1 MMHNHKLRRLTAAVL
16 TLLCVLPQAA
26 QAAVPTIQTDE
37 AVYINLDYYGT
48 PENTRIVKG
57 VSLNGHTEFTDYGNY
72 SDVYNMSTLDKPTLE
87 DGAVSWSL
95 TDDGLQRFYYECVP
109 DSSASI
115 QLPWNFDV
123 SYKLN
128 GVPVEAEKCA
138 GANGLIEI
146 NIHAM
151 PNDAA
156 GEYYKNNMMLVC
168 ATGIDMSKALSID
181 APGAQLQSMGTYK
194 IVMFMGLPGEE
205 STFTVRI
212 GAESFES
219 MGLVLFMAPAT
230 LSSLD
235 VLSDMRDIKD
245 RLGSSGDSLYEGL
258 SSMLDSMQSMQSGLG
273 ALSSG
278 ISGINAVR
286 KQLAEDRSTIDP
298 QVDTALSSLETLA
311 GKTDS
316 LIPELNSMKTT
327 LTTLSATINSMLDT
341 VQTTTEDIHAYQQL
355 LKDLNGTLGNLD
367 DLITDLQDASGDD
380 LLRIQQLQTA
390 ADNIKQNI
398 KTLQTHL
405 GTLREKADALN
416 NQISVLQGILDSGS
430 LSEPLYTL
438 LSSLL
443 DNAIGSL
450 SAVKQSIRTLENIL
464 SNINALLGTT
474 DATLTDL
481 DDISDVLA
489 NYDGLPQDLI
499 GEGKDLTILADQTL
513 ERVHQLIADI
523 PALSASLD
531 QLTETTNTA
540 ADKCSDLMVTLTKA
554 LTSANDLLQSA
565 TDNLRAV
572 RDKSD
577 ASLQASLDGLIDV
590 LDRASSSNGSSSLKS
605 ANDSIHGAL
614 NDAEKDLEED
624 TNVLNIDAE
633 AALQSVT
640 SSENPTPSSLQ
651 FILRTQE
658 ISVPSEKDTASTD
671 TSDEEPGVL
680 SRITS
685 IFKKLFSAVYGV
697 FASENA

>member
-1 MMHNHKLRRLTAAVL
+1 MKISKIHRLTAAAL
-16 TLLCVLPQAA
+16 AILCVLPQAA
-26 QAAVPTIQTDE
+26 QAAAPTIQTDE

-72 SDVYNMSTLDKPTLE
+72 SDVYNMSTLDEPTLGNGE
-87 DGAVSWSL
+87 VSWAL
-95 TDDGLQRFYYECVP
+95 TDDSLQRFYFECVP
-109 DSSASI
+109 DSSTSI

-138 GANGLIEI
+138 GASGLIEM
-146 NIHAM
+146 NIHAV

-168 ATGIDMSKALSID
+168 ATGIDMSKMLSID
-181 APGAQLQSMGTYK
+181 APGAQVQSIGTYK

-212 GAESFES
+212 GANEFES

-235 VLSDMRDIKD
+235 ILSDMRNIKD

-258 SSMLDSMQSMQSGLG
+258 SSMLNSMQSMQSGLG

-278 ISGINAVR
+278 ISGINSVR
-286 KQLAEDRSTIDP
+286 QQLMADRGTIDP
-298 QVDTALSSLETLA
+298 QIDTALSSLEMLA

-327 LTTLSATINSMLDT
+327 LTTLSATINSMLGT
-341 VQTTTEDIHAYQQL
+341 VQTSSDDIRDYQQL
-355 LKDLNGTLGNLD
+355 LKDLNTTLGNLD
-367 DLITDLQDASGDD
+367 DLVQDLQDTSGDN
-380 LLRIQQLQTA
+380 LLRIHQLQSTVEKV
-390 ADNIKQNI
+390 KQDL

-405 GTLREKADALN
+405 STLREKADALSG
-416 NQISVLQGILDSGS
+416 QIADLQEILDSAS
-430 LSEPLYTL
+430 LSEPLRSL

-443 DNAIGSL
+443 ESANHSL
-450 SAVKQSIRTLENIL
+450 SAVKQSIRTLEDLI
-464 SNINALLGTT
+464 SDSSGLLGTS
-474 DATLTDL
+474 DAIL
-481 DDISDVLA
+481 DDLKEMCDVLED
-489 NYDGLPQDLI
+489 YDGLPQDLI
-499 GEGKDLTILADQTL
+499 GEGKDLTVLADRTL
-513 ERVHQLIADI
+513 ERVHQLIADV

-531 QLTETTNTA
+531 EMTENATSA
-540 ADKCSDLMVTLTKA
+540 ADKCNELFTALTKT

-577 ASLQASLDGLIDV
+577 ASLQTSLNGLIDV
-590 LDRASSSNGSSSLKS
+590 LDRASASSSSSSLQN
-605 ANDSIHGAL
+605 ANDSIHGAI

-640 SSENPTPSSLQ
+640 SSQNPTPASLQ

-658 ISVPSEKDTASTD
+658 ISAPSEEASAASEDADTD
-671 TSDEEPGVL
+671 VGVFA
-680 SRITS
+680 RIGN

-697 FASENA
+697 FASDEA

>member
-1 MMHNHKLRRLTAAVL
+1 MMNHKFRRLTAATL
-16 TLLCVLPQAA
+16 ALLCVLPQAA
-26 QAAVPTIQTDE
+26 QAAAPTIQTDE

-72 SDVYNMSTLDKPTLE
+72 SDVYNMSTLDEPTLS
-87 DGAVSWSL
+87 DGEVSWAL

-109 DSSASI
+109 DSSTSI

-138 GANGLIEI
+138 GANGLVEM
-146 NIHAM
+146 NIHAT

-181 APGAQLQSMGTYK
+181 APGAQVQSIGTYK

-205 STFTVRI
+205 STFTARI
-212 GAESFES
+212 GSNSFES
-219 MGLVLFMAPAT
+219 MGLILFMAPAT

-235 VLSDMRDIKD
+235 ILSDMRDIKD

-258 SSMLDSMQSMQSGLG
+258 SSMLESMQSMQSGLG

-286 KQLAEDRSTIDP
+286 KQLIADRGTIDP
-298 QVDTALSSLETLA
+298 QVDAALSSLETLA

-327 LTTLSATINSMLDT
+327 VTTLGATINSMLGT
-341 VQTTTEDIHAYQQL
+341 VQSTTEDVNSYQQL
-355 LKDLNGTLGNLD
+355 LKDLDTTLSNLD
-367 DLITDLQDASGDD
+367 DFVNDLQDASGDD
-380 LLRIQQLQTA
+380 LLHILQLQTA
-390 ADNIKQNI
+390 VENIKQDV

-405 GTLREKADALN
+405 GTLREKVESLN
-416 NQISVLQGILDSGS
+416 SQISALQIILDGSG
-430 LSEPLYTL
+430 LSEPVYSL

-443 DNAIGSL
+443 DNASGSL
-450 SAVKQSIRTLENIL
+450 SAIKQSIRALEDIL
-464 SNINALLGTT
+464 SDTSGLLGTA
-474 DATLTDL
+474 DSIL
-481 DDISDVLA
+481 DNLDEINDILND
-489 NYDGLPQDLI
+489 YDGLPQDLI
-499 GEGKDLTILADQTL
+499 GEGKELTVLADQTL

-531 QLTETTNTA
+531 EITETTNSA
-540 ADKCSDLMVTLTKA
+540 ADKCSDLMVTLTKT

-565 TDNLRAV
+565 TDTLRSV

-577 ASLQASLDGLIDV
+577 ASLQSSLDGLIDV
-590 LDRASSSNGSSSLKS
+590 LDRASSSSSSSSLQN
-605 ANDSIHGAL
+605 ANDSIHGAI
-614 NDAEKDLEED
+614 NDAKKDLEED

-640 SSENPTPSSLQ
+640 SSQNPTPSSLQ
-651 FILRTQE
+651 FILRTKE
-658 ISVPSEKDTASTD
+658 ISAPSEKDAIQPEA
-671 TSDEEPGVL
+671 SDEDQGVL
-680 SRITS
+680 SRITN

-697 FASENA
+697 FTSENT

>member
-1 MMHNHKLRRLTAAVL
+1 MMNHKFRRLTAATL
-16 TLLCVLPQAA
+16 ALLCVLPQAA
-26 QAAVPTIQTDE
+26 QAAAPTIQTDE

-72 SDVYNMSTLDKPTLE
+72 SDVYNMSTLDEPTLSDRE
-87 DGAVSWSL
+87 VSWAL

-109 DSSASI
+109 DSSTSI

-138 GANGLIEI
+138 GANGLVEM
-146 NIHAM
+146 NIHAT

-181 APGAQLQSMGTYK
+181 APGAQVQSIGTYK

-205 STFTVRI
+205 STFTARI
-212 GAESFES
+212 GSNSFES
-219 MGLVLFMAPAT
+219 MGLILFMAPAT

-235 VLSDMRDIKD
+235 ILSDMRDIKD

-258 SSMLDSMQSMQSGLG
+258 SSMLESMQSMQSGLG

-286 KQLAEDRSTIDP
+286 KQLIADRGTIDP
-298 QVDTALSSLETLA
+298 QVDAALSSLETLA

-327 LTTLSATINSMLDT
+327 VTTLGATINSMLGT
-341 VQTTTEDIHAYQQL
+341 VQSTTEDVNSYQQL
-355 LKDLNGTLGNLD
+355 LKDLDTTLSNLD
-367 DLITDLQDASGDD
+367 DFVNDLQDASGDD
-380 LLRIQQLQTA
+380 LLHILQLQTA
-390 ADNIKQNI
+390 VENIKQDV

-405 GTLREKADALN
+405 GTLREKVESLN
-416 NQISVLQGILDSGS
+416 SQISALQIILDGSG
-430 LSEPLYTL
+430 LSEPVYSL

-443 DNAIGSL
+443 DNASGSL
-450 SAVKQSIRTLENIL
+450 SAIKQSIRTLEDIL
-464 SNINALLGTT
+464 SDTSGLLGTA
-474 DATLTDL
+474 DSIL
-481 DDISDVLA
+481 DNLDEINDILND
-489 NYDGLPQDLI
+489 YDGLPQDLI
-499 GEGKDLTILADQTL
+499 GEGKELTVLADQTL

-531 QLTETTNTA
+531 EITKTTNSA
-540 ADKCSDLMVTLTKA
+540 ADKCSDLMVTLTKT

-565 TDNLRAV
+565 TDTLRSV

-577 ASLQASLDGLIDV
+577 ASLQSSLDGLIDV
-590 LDRASSSNGSSSLKS
+590 LDRASSSSSSSSLQN
-605 ANDSIHGAL
+605 ANDSIHGAI
-614 NDAEKDLEED
+614 NDAKKDLEED

-633 AALQSVT
+633 AATTRSRVQ
-640 SSENPTPSSLQ
+640 NPTPSSLQ
-651 FILRTQE
+651 FILRTKE
-658 ISVPSEKDTASTD
+658 ISAPSEKDAIQPEA
-671 TSDEEPGVL
+671 SDEDQGVL
-680 SRITS
+680 SRITN

-697 FASENA
+697 FTSENT

>member
-1 MMHNHKLRRLTAAVL
+1 MMNHKFRRLTAAAL
-16 TLLCVLPQAA
+16 ALLCVLPQAA
-26 QAAVPTIQTDE
+26 QAAAPTIQTDE

-72 SDVYNMSTLDKPTLE
+72 SDVYNMSTLDEPTLG
-87 DGAVSWSL
+87 DGEVSWAL
-95 TDDGLQRFYYECVP
+95 ADDGLQRFYYECVP
-109 DSSASI
+109 DSSNTI

-128 GVPVEAEKCA
+128 GVPVEAEKCS
-138 GANGLIEI
+138 GANGLIEM

-156 GEYYKNNMMLVC
+156 EEYYKNNMMLVC

-181 APGAQLQSMGTYK
+181 APGAQVQSIGTYK

-212 GAESFES
+212 GSNSFES
-219 MGLVLFMAPAT
+219 MGLILFMAPAT

-235 VLSDMRDIKD
+235 ILSDMRDIKD

-258 SSMLDSMQSMQSGLG
+258 SSMLDSMQSMKSGLG

-278 ISGINAVR
+278 ISGINSVR
-286 KQLAEDRSTIDP
+286 KQLIADRGTIDP
-298 QVDTALSSLETLA
+298 QIDAALSSLETLA
-311 GKTDS
+311 GQTDS

-341 VQTTTEDIHAYQQL
+341 VQSTTEDINGYQQL
-355 LKDLNGTLGNLD
+355 LKDLDTTLSNLD
-367 DLITDLQDASGDD
+367 DFVSDLQNASGDD
-380 LLRIQQLQTA
+380 LLRIRQLQ
-390 ADNIKQNI
+390 ADLENLKQDT

-405 GTLREKADALN
+405 STLREKADALSS
-416 NQISVLQGILDSGS
+416 QISALQVILDGSG
-430 LSEPLYTL
+430 LSEPLYSL
-438 LSSLL
+438 LSSLVSS
-443 DNAIGSL
+443 ATGSL
-450 SAVKQSIRTLENIL
+450 SAIKQSIRALEDIL
-464 SNINALLGTT
+464 SDTNGLLGTA
-474 DATLTDL
+474 DSTLNSL
-481 DDISDVLA
+481 DQISDVLSD
-489 NYDGLPQDLI
+489 YDGLPQDLI
-499 GEGKDLTILADQTL
+499 GEGKDLTVLADQTL

-531 QLTETTNTA
+531 QMTETTNTA
-540 ADKCSDLMVTLTKA
+540 ADKCSDLMVALTKT

-565 TDNLRAV
+565 TDNLRAI

-577 ASLQASLDGLIDV
+577 ASLQTSLDGLIDV
-590 LDRASSSNGSSSLKS
+590 LNRASSSNSSSNLQND
-605 ANDSIHGAL
+605 NDSIHSAI

-640 SSENPTPSSLQ
+640 SSQNPTPSSLQ

-658 ISVPSEKDTASTD
+658 ISTPSDSDAALSD
-671 TSDEEPGVL
+671 TSDDDQGVL
-680 SRITS
+680 SRIVN

-697 FASENA
+697 FTSENT

>member
-1 MMHNHKLRRLTAAVL
+1 MKINKIHRLTAAAL
-16 TLLCVLPQAA
+16 AILCVLPQAA
-26 QAAVPTIQTDE
+26 QAAAPTIQTDE

-72 SDVYNMSTLDKPTLE
+72 SDVYNMSTLDEPTLGE
-87 DGAVSWSL
+87 GEVSWAL
-95 TDDGLQRFYYECVP
+95 TDDSLQRFYFECVP
-109 DSSASI
+109 DSSTSI

-138 GANGLIEI
+138 GASGLIEM
-146 NIHAM
+146 NIHAV

-168 ATGIDMSKALSID
+168 ATGIDMSKMLSID
-181 APGAQLQSMGTYK
+181 APGAQVQSIGTYK

-212 GAESFES
+212 GANEFES

-235 VLSDMRDIKD
+235 ILSDMRDIKD

-258 SSMLDSMQSMQSGLG
+258 SSMLNSMQSMQSGLG

-278 ISGINAVR
+278 ISGINSVR
-286 KQLAEDRSTIDP
+286 QQLMADRGTIDP
-298 QVDTALSSLETLA
+298 QIDTALSSLEMLA

-327 LTTLSATINSMLDT
+327 LTTLSATINSMLGT
-341 VQTTTEDIHAYQQL
+341 IQTSSEDIRDYQQL
-355 LKDLNGTLGNLD
+355 LKDLNTTLGNLD
-367 DLITDLQDASGDD
+367 DLVEDLQDTSGDN
-380 LLRIQQLQTA
+380 LLRIHQLQSTVEKV
-390 ADNIKQNI
+390 KQDL

-405 GTLREKADALN
+405 STLREKADALSG
-416 NQISVLQGILDSGS
+416 QIADLQKILDSAS
-430 LSEPLYTL
+430 LSEPLRSL

-443 DNAIGSL
+443 ESANRSL
-450 SAVKQSIRTLENIL
+450 STVKQSIRALEDLI
-464 SNINALLGTT
+464 SDSSGLLGTS
-474 DATLTDL
+474 DAIL
-481 DDISDVLA
+481 DDLEEMCDVLEDY
-489 NYDGLPQDLI
+489 NGLPQDLI
-499 GEGKDLTILADQTL
+499 GEGKDLTVLADRTL
-513 ERVHQLIADI
+513 ERVHQLIADV

-531 QLTETTNTA
+531 EMTENATSA
-540 ADKCSDLMVTLTKA
+540 ADKCNELFTALTKT
-554 LTSANDLLQSA
+554 LTSANDLLQTA

-577 ASLQASLDGLIDV
+577 ASLQTSLNGLIDV
-590 LDRASSSNGSSSLKS
+590 LDRASASGSSSSLQN
-605 ANDSIHGAL
+605 ANDSIHGAIS
-614 NDAEKDLEED
+614 DAEKDLEED

-640 SSENPTPSSLQ
+640 SSQNPTPASLQ

-658 ISVPSEKDTASTD
+658 ISAPSEEASAA
-671 TSDEEPGVL
+671 SDDADADVGVFA
-680 SRITS
+680 RIGN

-697 FASENA
+697 FASDEA

>member
-1 MMHNHKLRRLTAAVL
+1 MMKHKFRRITAAAL
-16 TLLCVLPQAA
+16 ALLCVLPQAA
-26 QAAVPTIQTDE
+26 QAAAPTIQTDE

-72 SDVYNMSTLDKPTLE
+72 SDVYNMSTLDEPTLS
-87 DGAVSWSL
+87 DGEVSWAL
-95 TDDGLQRFYYECVP
+95 ADDGLQRFYYECVP
-109 DSSASI
+109 DSSNTI

-138 GANGLIEI
+138 GANGLIEM

-181 APGAQLQSMGTYK
+181 APGAQVQSIGTYK

-212 GAESFES
+212 GSNSFES
-219 MGLVLFMAPAT
+219 MGLILFMAPAT

-235 VLSDMRDIKD
+235 ILSDMRDIKD

-258 SSMLDSMQSMQSGLG
+258 SSMLDSMQSMKSGLG

-278 ISGINAVR
+278 ISGINSVR
-286 KQLAEDRSTIDP
+286 KQLIADRGTIDP
-298 QVDTALSSLETLA
+298 QIDTALSSLETLA
-311 GKTDS
+311 GQTDS

-341 VQTTTEDIHAYQQL
+341 VQSTTEDINGYQQL
-355 LKDLNGTLGNLD
+355 LKALDTTLGNLD
-367 DLITDLQDASGDD
+367 DFVNDLQNASGDD
-380 LLRIQQLQTA
+380 LLRIRQLQT
-390 ADNIKQNI
+390 DLENLKQDT

-405 GTLREKADALN
+405 STLREKADALSS
-416 NQISVLQGILDSGS
+416 QISALQVILDGSG
-430 LSEPLYTL
+430 LSEPLYSL

-443 DNAIGSL
+443 SSASGSL
-450 SAVKQSIRTLENIL
+450 SAIKQSIRALEDIL
-464 SNINALLGTT
+464 SDTNGLLGTA
-474 DATLTDL
+474 DSTLNSL
-481 DDISDVLA
+481 DQITNVLD
-489 NYDGLPQDLI
+489 NYDGIPQDLI
-499 GEGKDLTILADQTL
+499 GEGKDLTVLADQTL

-531 QLTETTNTA
+531 QMTETTNTA
-540 ADKCSDLMVTLTKA
+540 ADKCSDLMVALTKT
-554 LTSANDLLQSA
+554 LTSANDLLQSS
-565 TDNLRAV
+565 TDNLRAI

-577 ASLQASLDGLIDV
+577 ASLQTSLDGLIDV
-590 LDRASSSNGSSSLKS
+590 LNRASSSSSSSDLQN
-605 ANDSIHGAL
+605 ANDSIHSAI

-633 AALQSVT
+633 AELQSVT
-640 SSENPTPSSLQ
+640 SSQNPTPSSLQ

-658 ISVPSEKDTASTD
+658 ISTPSDSDTAS
-671 TSDEEPGVL
+671 SDEFDDDQGVL
-680 SRITS
+680 SRIVN

-697 FASENA
+697 FTSENT